1 MWDKSQITE
10 DISEASNL
18 KLKDYLFNKVYT
30 TGILSEQWKGSKIVP
45 TFNKTGLYSG
55 LIQLKPFC
63 TRTSWTVQ
71 TVNNQ
76 T

>member
-45 TFNKTGLYSG
+45 TLNKTG
-55 LIQLKPFC
+55 FC
-63 TRTSWTVQ
+63 IIKFIDMHLTF
-71 TVNNQ
+71 NI
-76 T
+76 